1 MNKGPILE
9 RLNKLKRTYIA
20 ELEVLI
26 LDVLN
31 NKFKIGFQVQKL
43 FDMKRMLQGEVR
55 MNEKLLDGLEE
66 ILKRFLECK
75 VVRKLIVILING

>member
-26 LDVLN
+26 LDVQN

-43 FDMKRMLQGEVR
+43 YDMKRMLQGEVR

-66 ILKRFLECK
+66 ILKRFLECR
-75 VVRKLIVILING
+75 VVRKLIVILINS